1 LKYFILL
8 FCSWWTLS
16 SFAQTGPMIQGRI
29 LDEQGQALPGAN
41 VSILRITDSVVM
53 RSMQTEMDGKFSL
66 PLRKVGTVLLKFSY
80 VGYEDLLQRVEVAD
94 GTMDMG
100 DIPLKN
106 ESRTLK
112 EVEIKARAVSVE
124 NKGDTTEFNARAYKT
139 NPDANAEDLVTKLPG
154 VVVTDGKVQ
163 AQGEDVKQVLVD
175 GRPFFGEDANA
186 ALRNMP
192 AEVIDRI
199 QIFDRRTDQ
208 SLFTGFD
215 DGNASKTI
223 NITTKPE
230 FRNGTFGRA
239 WAGYGSDERWKT
251 GASINFF
258 KDKRRITLL
267 GNLNNI
273 NEQNFSS
280 EDLAGVL
287 SGSQGGN
294 RGGSGR
300 GGPGGGGRGPGQGGR
315 GGGPGGSG
323 DQFLVD
329 QRTGIV
335 TTKAFGLN
343 YSDKWG
349 SAEVSGSYFFNQSN
363 NIAENDLIRVFT
375 SPENLGLVYN
385 EIGNNQLD
393 NANHRA
399 NFRVEWKID
408 SANALIFTP
417 RFSLQNSKTIQSVV
431 SSNDFN
437 LSLLNTNNYTNNL
450 QTEYYNFSLPVLY
463 RHNFKLPRRTMSAQF
478 NPSRNNGLNNNLLF
492 SVLEDRLFMTTD
504 TLDQLQDTERKGT
517 NLNSNLSYTEPVGD
531 KSMMMLSYTHVLNNN
546 DADQK
551 TFVSPGQ
558 NEIYTLVDTSLSN
571 VFNADY
577 QSHNINLSYRYQYK
591 AINFN
596 VGTAYQFAELK
607 NAQFFPAEYQLN
619 RQFQNVLPDASLQWK
634 FSNSKNLRFNY
645 RTSTNQ
651 PSIQQLQEVA
661 SISNSLSVSSG
672 NPDLLQDFRHNLFV
686 RYQQS
691 NYLKGNNLFALLSC
705 NFADNYIGNEYII
718 PSVDT
723 LILGDV
729 LLSRGGQWVRPINLS
744 GYLSLRSFATYGF
757 PIPAIKCNLNLNGG
771 ISYVISPSKVNEI
784 LNENKNLSSNLGL
797 VLSSNISK
805 TLDFTLSS
813 SVFVNDLKNSTDPDQ
828 NTTNYTQN
836 TGFRIQWQIWKGLV
850 VQTDLNS
857 QINSGLS
864 DDLNQN
870 FVLWNAALAYK
881 FLPKQ
886 AGDLRLSVFDL
897 LNQNISLV
905 RNVREAY
912 YEDVKTNVLQ
922 QYVMLSFTYNLKRFT
937 ENKSMPGGQ
946 GMQRHQ

>member
-1 LKYFILL
+1 MKYLILFL
-8 FCSWWTLS
+8 CSAWTLLTH
-16 SFAQTGPMIQGRI
+16 AQTGPSVNGRI
-29 LDEQGQALPGAN
+29 TDDQGLALPGAN
-41 VSILRITDSVVM
+41 VSIVRITDSVVM
-53 RSMQTEMDGKFSL
+53 RSMQTEPDGKFTL
-66 PLRKVGTVLLKFSY
+66 PLRRSGSILLKFSY
-80 VGYEDLLQRVEVAD
+80 VGYEEKLLKMEVLETALNL
-94 GTMDMG
+94 G
-100 DIPLKN
+100 DIVLRS

-112 EVEIKARAVSVE
+112 EIEIKARAVNVE
-124 NKGDTTEFNARAYKT
+124 NKGDTTEFNARSYKT

-163 AQGEDVKQVLVD
+163 AQGEDVKQVMVD

-215 DGNASKTI
+215 DGNGSKTI

-239 WAGYGSDERWKT
+239 WAGYGTDDRWKT
-251 GASINFF
+251 GASVNFF

-287 SGSQGGN
+287 SGSQSGN
-294 RGGSGR
+294 RGGGPGR
-300 GGPGGGGRGPGQGGR
+300 GGPGGGGRGPGGR
-315 GGGPGGSG
+315 GPGGSG

-335 TTKAFGLN
+335 TTRAFGLN

-349 SAEVSGSYFFNQSN
+349 NAEVSGSYFFNNSN
-363 NIAENDLIRVFT
+363 NIAENNLIRIFT
-375 SPENLGLVYN
+375 SPDNLGLIYS
-385 EIGNNQLD
+385 ELNNSRLD
-393 NANHRA
+393 NTNHRA
-399 NFRVEWKID
+399 NFRTEWKID

-417 RFSLQNSKTIQSVV
+417 RLSLQNTKTLQSVF
-431 SSNDFN
+431 SSNDLN
-437 LSLLNTNNYTNNL
+437 LSLLNTNNFNNNL
-450 QTEYYNFSLPVLY
+450 QTEYYNFSLPLLY
-463 RHNFKLPRRTMSAQF
+463 RHNFKMPRRTVSAQF
-478 NPSRNNGLNNNLLF
+478 NPSWNNGLNNNLLF
-492 SVLEDRLFMTTD
+492 SVLEDQIFMSTD
-504 TLDQLQDTERKGT
+504 TLDQLQDTERKGS
-517 NLNSNLSYTEPVGD
+517 NLNSNLSYTEPIGER
-531 KSMMMLSYTHVLNNN
+531 SMMMLSYTHVLNNN
-546 DADQK
+546 ESDQN
-551 TFVSPGQ
+551 TFLSTGQ

-577 QSHNINLSYRYQYK
+577 QSHNVNLSYRYQFK

-607 NAQFFPAEYQLN
+607 NAQFFPAEFNLN
-619 RQFQNVLPDASLQWK
+619 RRFQNILPDASMQWK
-634 FSNSKNLRFNY
+634 FSSSKNLRFNY

-661 SISNSLSVSSG
+661 SIANSLSVSSG
-672 NPDLLQDFRHNLFV
+672 NSELLQDFRHNIFM

-691 NYLKGNNLFALLSC
+691 DYMKGNNLFALLSVS
-705 NFADNYIGNEYII
+705 FADHYIANEYII
-718 PSVDT
+718 PSADT

-729 LLSRGGQWVRPINLS
+729 LLSRGGQWVRPVNLD

-757 PIPAIKCNLNLNGG
+757 PITAVKCNLNLNGG
-771 ISYVISPSKVNEI
+771 ISYVISPSKVNETI
-784 LNENKNLSSNLGL
+784 NENKNLSSNLGF

-805 TLDFTLSS
+805 TLDFTLSA
-813 SVFVNDLKNSTDPDQ
+813 SVLLNDFKNSTSPDQ

-836 TGFRIQWQIWKGLV
+836 TGFKIQWQIWKGLV
-850 VQTDLNS
+850 IQTDLNS

-937 ENKSMPGGQ
+937 ENKAMSGGQ
-946 GMQRHQ
+946 RRPGQ